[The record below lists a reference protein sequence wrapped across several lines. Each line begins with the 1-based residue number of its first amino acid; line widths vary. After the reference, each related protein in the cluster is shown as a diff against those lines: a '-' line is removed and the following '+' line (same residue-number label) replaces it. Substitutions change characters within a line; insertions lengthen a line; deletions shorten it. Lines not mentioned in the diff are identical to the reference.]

1 MDETIYHNLSDNDKV
16 HFNKLQN
23 IYRGYMIQFMNR
35 GFTYT
40 ESYIRTLENV
50 ILIHLPT
57 MEIYND
63 ENT

>member
-1 MDETIYHNLSDNDKV
+1 MNENIYHSLSDNDKV
-16 HFNKLQN
+16 HFNRLQT

-35 GFTYT
+35 GLTYT

-57 MEIYND
+57 MGIYND